1 MSHELE
7 MNGKD
12 ARMFYAGLEPWHGL
26 GIGVEREV
34 TAAAAI
40 KLAGLDLVATKEPL
54 YTRGNLLV
62 CDKYAVVRQDCKVL
76 GVVGSKYEIIQNKD
90 CFDFMDSI
98 VGEGQAIY
106 HTAGSLYDGKRV
118 FITAKLPD
126 SMMIGGTDKIN
137 KYLLLVSSH
146 DGSMCLQLMFTSIRV
161 VCANTCNAALS
172 GKFASKAIIRH
183 CTNYKEKIGIARDA
197 LGLSKAYYDKMEI
210 EFNLMLDK
218 EMSDSRMEQ
227 FTEYILPNKID
238 NNGKITFSAQMKKV
252 KEEIFHLFKEGAGV
266 KEVANTHYAAYNAV
280 TEYISHLRIPEKS
293 TQSNKMSNII
303 WGSGANLRQK
313 AFNVL
318 STTGKV

>member
-1 MSHELE
+1 
-7 MNGKD
+7 
-12 ARMFYAGLEPWHGL
+12 
-26 GIGVEREV
+26 
-34 TAAAAI
+34 
-40 KLAGLDLVATKEPL
+40 
-54 YTRGNLLV
+54 
-62 CDKYAVVRQDCKVL
+62 
-76 GVVGSKYEIIQNKD
+76 
-90 CFDFMDSI
+90 
-98 VGEGQAIY
+98 
-106 HTAGSLYDGKRV
+106 
-118 FITAKLPD
+118 
-126 SMMIGGTDKIN
+126 
-137 KYLLLVSSH
+137 
-146 DGSMCLQLMFTSIRV
+146 
-161 VCANTCNAALS
+161 
-172 GKFASKAIIRH
+172 
-183 CTNYKEKIGIARDA
+183 
-197 LGLSKAYYDKMEI
+197 MEI

-266 KEVANTHYAAYNAV
+266 KEIANTHYAAYNAV